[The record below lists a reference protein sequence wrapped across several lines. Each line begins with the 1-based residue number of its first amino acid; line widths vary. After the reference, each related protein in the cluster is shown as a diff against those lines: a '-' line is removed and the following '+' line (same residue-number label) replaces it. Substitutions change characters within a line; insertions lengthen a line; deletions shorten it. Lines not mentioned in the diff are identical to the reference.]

1 MQMSTKKPALGRGLS
16 ALLENATTDIT
27 SSRSDDPIK
36 LPTAGAVAS
45 ILIHQIEANPFQPRT
60 HFEKEALVDLTNSI
74 KEHGII
80 QPITVR
86 KIGYD
91 KYQIISGERR
101 FKACQIAGLQEI
113 PVYVRIAN
121 DQTMLEMAIVENMQ
135 RRDLNPIEVSLS
147 YQRLIDECNLTQEK
161 LSERIGK
168 SRSSV
173 TNFLRLLNL
182 PSSIQAGLRDA
193 KITMGHAKALLSFKT
208 EKEALAAYKDILE
221 NNISVRGI
229 EEKTRTAKPFTSKA
243 SSITALSLSEKKVQ
257 DDLSFHFR
265 SNIKIA
271 KSNKG
276 KGKIVIPFD
285 DEEHLKRILDLLD

>member
-1 MQMSTKKPALGRGLS
+1 MSTKKPALGRGLS
-16 ALLENATTDIT
+16 ALLENANTDIT
-27 SSRSDDPIK
+27 SSRSDDSIN
-36 LPTAGAVAS
+36 LPAAGAIAS
-45 ILIHQIEANPFQPRT
+45 VLITQIEANPFQPRT
-60 HFEKEALVDLTNSI
+60 YFEKEALVDLTNSI

-101 FKACQIAGLQEI
+101 FKASQIAELKEV

-121 DQTMLEMAIVENMQ
+121 DRTMLEMAIVENVQ
-135 RRDLNPIEVSLS
+135 RQDLNPIEISLS

-168 SRSSV
+168 SRSAV

-182 PSSIQAGLRDA
+182 PSAVQAGLRDT

-208 EKEALAAYKDILE
+208 EEEVLAAYNDILE
-221 NNISVRGI
+221 NNLSVRGI
-229 EEKTRTAKPFTSKA
+229 EEKTKTAKYFSSKTLSTS
-243 SSITALSLSEKKVQ
+243 TLSLSEKKVQ
-257 DDLSFHFR
+257 DDLSFHF
-265 SNIKIA
+265 SSKIKIA
-271 KSNKG
+271 KSNNG

-285 DEEHLKRILDLLD
+285 DQEHLQRILDLLD

>member
-1 MQMSTKKPALGRGLS
+1 MSTKKPALGKGLS
-16 ALLENATTDIT
+16 ALLENAKTDIT
-27 SSRSDDPIK
+27 STNSDDSMN
-36 LPTAGAVAS
+36 LPTAGAIAS
-45 ILIHQIEANPFQPRT
+45 ILVKQIEANPFQPRT

-101 FKACQIAGLQEI
+101 FKASQIAGLKEV

-121 DQTMLEMAIVENMQ
+121 DQTMLEMAIIENVQ
-135 RRDLNPIEVSLS
+135 RQDLNPIEISLS

-168 SRSSV
+168 SRSAV
-173 TNFLRLLNL
+173 TNYLRLLNL
-182 PSSIQAGLRDA
+182 PSAIQAGLRDS
-193 KITMGHAKALLSFKT
+193 KITMGHAKALLSFKS
-208 EKEALAAYKDILE
+208 EEEVLSAYQDILE
-221 NNISVRGI
+221 NKLSVRGI
-229 EEKTRTAKPFTSKA
+229 EEKTKTAKSSTSKTTTTP
-243 SSITALSLSEKKVQ
+243 SLSLSEKKVQ
-257 DDLSFHFR
+257 DDLSFHFS
-265 SNIKIA
+265 SNIKIS

>member
-1 MQMSTKKPALGRGLS
+1 MNTKKPALGRGLS
-16 ALLENATTDIT
+16 ALLENANTDIT
-27 SSRSDDPIK
+27 SSRSDDSVN
-36 LPTAGAVAS
+36 LPSVGSIAS

-60 HFEKEALVDLTNSI
+60 HFEKEALVELTNSI

-101 FKACQIAGLQEI
+101 FKASQIAGLKEI

-121 DQTMLEMAIVENMQ
+121 DQTMLEMAIVENIQ
-135 RRDLNPIEVSLS
+135 RKDLNPIEISLS

-168 SRSSV
+168 SRSAV

-182 PSSIQAGLRDA
+182 PSAVQAGLRDA

-208 EKEALAAYKDILE
+208 EAEVLAAYKDVLD
-221 NNISVRGI
+221 NKLSVRGI
-229 EEKTRTAKPFTSKA
+229 EEKTKSTKSVASKK
-243 SSITALSLSEKKVQ
+243 SSNSNLSLSEKKAQ
-257 DDLSFHFR
+257 EDLSFHF
-265 SNIKIA
+265 SSQIKIA
-271 KSNKG
+271 KSNIG

-285 DEEHLKRILDLLD
+285 DDEHLKRILDLLD

>member
-1 MQMSTKKPALGRGLS
+1 MNTKKPALGRGLS
-16 ALLENATTDIT
+16 ALLENANTDIT
-27 SSRSDDPIK
+27 SSRSDDSVN
-36 LPTAGAVAS
+36 LPSVGSIAS
-45 ILIHQIEANPFQPRT
+45 ILIHQVEANPFQPRT
-60 HFEKEALVDLTNSI
+60 HFEKEALVELTNSI

-101 FKACQIAGLQEI
+101 FKASQIAGLKEI

-121 DQTMLEMAIVENMQ
+121 DQTMLEMAIVENIQ
-135 RRDLNPIEVSLS
+135 RKDLNPIEISLS

-168 SRSSV
+168 SRSAV

-182 PSSIQAGLRDA
+182 PSAVQAGLRDA

-208 EKEALAAYKDILE
+208 EAEVLAAYKDVLD
-221 NNISVRGI
+221 NKLSVRGI
-229 EEKTRTAKPFTSKA
+229 EEKTKATKSVASKK
-243 SSITALSLSEKKVQ
+243 SSNSNLSLSEKKAQ
-257 DDLSFHFR
+257 EDLSFHF
-265 SNIKIA
+265 SSKIKIA
-271 KSNKG
+271 KSNIG
-276 KGKIVIPFD
+276 KGKIVIPFED
-285 DEEHLKRILDLLD
+285 DEHLKRILDLLD

>member
-1 MQMSTKKPALGRGLS
+1 MSTKKPALGKGLS
-16 ALLENATTDIT
+16 ALLENAKTDIT
-27 SSRSDDPIK
+27 SSNSNDSMN
-36 LPTAGAVAS
+36 LPTAGAIAS
-45 ILIHQIEANPFQPRT
+45 ILIKQIEANPFQPRT
-60 HFEKEALVDLTNSI
+60 NFEKEALVDLTNSI

-101 FKACQIAGLQEI
+101 FKASQIAGLKEI

-121 DQTMLEMAIVENMQ
+121 DQTMLEMAIIENVQ
-135 RRDLNPIEVSLS
+135 RQDLNPIEVSLS

-168 SRSSV
+168 SRSAV

-182 PSSIQAGLRDA
+182 PSAVQAGLRDA
-193 KITMGHAKALLSFKT
+193 KITMGHAKALLSFKL
-208 EKEALAAYKDILE
+208 EEEVLEAYQDILE
-221 NNISVRGI
+221 NKLSVRGI
-229 EEKTRTAKPFTSKA
+229 EEKTKARKSTSSKT
-243 SSITALSLSEKKVQ
+243 SNTPSLSLSEKKVQ
-257 DDLSFHFR
+257 DDLSFHFN
-265 SNIKIA
+265 SKIKIS
-271 KSNKG
+271 KSNNG

>member
-1 MQMSTKKPALGRGLS
+1 MNTKKPALGRGLS
-16 ALLENATTDIT
+16 ALLENANTDIT
-27 SSRSDDPIK
+27 SSTSDDSVN
-36 LPTAGAVAS
+36 LPSVGSIAS

-101 FKACQIAGLQEI
+101 FKASQIAGLKEI

-121 DQTMLEMAIVENMQ
+121 DQTMLEMAIVENIQ
-135 RRDLNPIEVSLS
+135 RKDLNPIEISLS

-168 SRSSV
+168 SRSAV

-182 PSSIQAGLRDA
+182 PSSVQAGLRDA

-208 EKEALAAYKDILE
+208 EAEVLAAYKDILE
-221 NNISVRGI
+221 NKLSVRGI
-229 EEKTRTAKPFTSKA
+229 EEKTKTAKSVSSKKL
-243 SSITALSLSEKKVQ
+243 SNSNLSLSEKKAQ
-257 DDLSFHFR
+257 EDLSFHF
-265 SNIKIA
+265 SSQIKIA
-271 KSNKG
+271 KSNIG

-285 DEEHLKRILDLLD
+285 DDEHLKRILDLLD

>member
-1 MQMSTKKPALGRGLS
+1 MNTKKPALGRGLS
-16 ALLENATTDIT
+16 ALLENANTDIT
-27 SSRSDDPIK
+27 SSRSDDSGT
-36 LPTAGAVAS
+36 LPSVGAIAS
-45 ILIHQIEANPFQPRT
+45 ILIHQVETNPFQPRT

-101 FKACQIAGLQEI
+101 FKASQIAGLKEI

-121 DQTMLEMAIVENMQ
+121 DQTMLEMAIVENIQ
-135 RRDLNPIEVSLS
+135 RKDLNPIEISLS

-168 SRSSV
+168 SRSAV

-182 PSSIQAGLRDA
+182 PSAVQVGLRDA

-208 EKEALAAYKDILE
+208 EAEVLAAYKDVLD
-221 NNISVRGI
+221 NQLSVRGI
-229 EEKTRTAKPFTSKA
+229 EEKTKTAKSVSSKKL
-243 SSITALSLSEKKVQ
+243 SESTLSLSEKQ
-257 DDLSFHFR
+257 AQEDLSFHF
-265 SNIKIA
+265 SSQIKIA
-271 KSNKG
+271 KSNNG

>member
-1 MQMSTKKPALGRGLS
+1 MSTKKPALGRGLS
-16 ALLENATTDIT
+16 ALLENANTDIT
-27 SSRSDDPIK
+27 SSTSDDSVN
-36 LPTAGAVAS
+36 LPTAGSIAS

-101 FKACQIAGLQEI
+101 FKASQIAGLKEI

-121 DQTMLEMAIVENMQ
+121 DQTMLEMAIVENVQ
-135 RRDLNPIEVSLS
+135 RKDLNPIEISLS

-168 SRSSV
+168 SRSAV

-182 PSSIQAGLRDA
+182 PSAVQAGLRDA

-208 EKEALAAYKDILE
+208 EEEVLAAYNDILE
-221 NNISVRGI
+221 NNLSVRGI
-229 EEKTRTAKPFTSKA
+229 EEKTKTAKSFSSKTLSTS
-243 SSITALSLSEKKVQ
+243 TLSLSEKKVQ
-257 DDLSFHFR
+257 DDLSFHF
-265 SNIKIA
+265 SSKIKIA
-271 KSNKG
+271 KSNNG

>member
-1 MQMSTKKPALGRGLS
+1 MNTKKPALGRGLS
-16 ALLENATTDIT
+16 ALLENANTDIT
-27 SSRSDDPIK
+27 SSRSDDSVTIPSV
-36 LPTAGAVAS
+36 GAIAS
-45 ILIHQIEANPFQPRT
+45 ILIHQVEANPFQPRT

-101 FKACQIAGLQEI
+101 FKASQIAGLKEI

-121 DQTMLEMAIVENMQ
+121 DQTMLEMAIVENIQ
-135 RRDLNPIEVSLS
+135 RKDLNPIEISLS
-147 YQRLIDECNLTQEK
+147 YQRLIDECNLTQEN

-168 SRSSV
+168 SRSAV

-182 PSSIQAGLRDA
+182 PSAVQAGLRDA

-208 EKEALAAYKDILE
+208 EAEVLAAYKDVLD
-221 NNISVRGI
+221 NQLSVRGI
-229 EEKTRTAKPFTSKA
+229 EEKTKTAKSFSSKNL
-243 SSITALSLSEKKVQ
+243 SQSALSLSEKKAQ
-257 DDLSFHFR
+257 EDLSFHFSTR
-265 SNIKIA
+265 IKIA
-271 KSNKG
+271 KSNNG

>member
-1 MQMSTKKPALGRGLS
+1 MNTKKPALGRGLS
-16 ALLENATTDIT
+16 ALLENANTDIT
-27 SSRSDDPIK
+27 SSRSDDSVS
-36 LPTAGAVAS
+36 LPAAGAVAS
-45 ILIHQIEANPFQPRT
+45 ILINQIEANPFQPRT
-60 HFEKEALVDLTNSI
+60 YFEKEALVDLTNSI

-101 FKACQIAGLQEI
+101 FKASQIAGLKEI

-121 DQTMLEMAIVENMQ
+121 DQTMLEMAIVENIQ
-135 RRDLNPIEVSLS
+135 RKDLNPIEISLS

-168 SRSSV
+168 SRSAV

-182 PSSIQAGLRDA
+182 PNEVQAGLRDA

-208 EKEALAAYKDILE
+208 EEVVLAAYKDILE
-221 NNISVRGI
+221 NNLSVRGI
-229 EEKTRTAKPFTSKA
+229 EEKTKTAKSAISRTLSTS
-243 SSITALSLSEKKVQ
+243 TLSLSEKKVQ
-257 DDLSFHFR
+257 EDLSFHF
-265 SNIKIA
+265 SSKIKIA
-271 KSNKG
+271 KSNNG

>member
-1 MQMSTKKPALGRGLS
+1 MNTKKPALGRGLS
-16 ALLENATTDIT
+16 ALLENANTDIT
-27 SSRSDDPIK
+27 SSRSDDSVN
-36 LPTAGAVAS
+36 LPSVGSIAS
-45 ILIHQIEANPFQPRT
+45 ILIHQLEANPFQPRT
-60 HFEKEALVDLTNSI
+60 HFEKEALVELTNSI

-101 FKACQIAGLQEI
+101 FKASQIAGLKEI

-121 DQTMLEMAIVENMQ
+121 DQTMLEMAIVENIQ
-135 RRDLNPIEVSLS
+135 RKDLNPIEISLS

-168 SRSSV
+168 SRSAV

-182 PSSIQAGLRDA
+182 PSAVQAGLRDA

-208 EKEALAAYKDILE
+208 EAEVLAAYKDILE
-221 NNISVRGI
+221 NKLSVRGI
-229 EEKTRTAKPFTSKA
+229 EEKTKTAKAVSSKKL
-243 SSITALSLSEKKVQ
+243 SNSNLSLSEKKAQ
-257 DDLSFHFR
+257 EDLSFHF
-265 SNIKIA
+265 SSQIKIA
-271 KSNKG
+271 KSNIG

-285 DEEHLKRILDLLD
+285 DDEHLKRILDLLD

>member
-1 MQMSTKKPALGRGLS
+1 MNSKKPALGRGLS
-16 ALLENATTDIT
+16 ALLENANTDIT
-27 SSRSDDPIK
+27 SSRSDDSDT
-36 LPTAGAVAS
+36 LPSVGAIAS
-45 ILIHQIEANPFQPRT
+45 ILIHQVEANPFQPRT

-101 FKACQIAGLQEI
+101 FKASQIAGLKEI

-121 DQTMLEMAIVENMQ
+121 DQTMLEMAIVENIQ
-135 RRDLNPIEVSLS
+135 RKDLNPIEISLS

-168 SRSSV
+168 SRSAV

-182 PSSIQAGLRDA
+182 PSAVQVGLRDA

-208 EKEALAAYKDILE
+208 EAEVLAAYKDVLD
-221 NNISVRGI
+221 NQLSVRGI
-229 EEKTRTAKPFTSKA
+229 EEKTKTAKSV
-243 SSITALSLSEKKVQ
+243 SSQKLSESTLSLSEKQ
-257 DDLSFHFR
+257 AQEDLSFHF
-265 SNIKIA
+265 SSQIKIA
-271 KSNKG
+271 KSNNG

>member
-1 MQMSTKKPALGRGLS
+1 MNTKKPALGRGLS
-16 ALLENATTDIT
+16 ALLENANTDIT
-27 SSRSDDPIK
+27 SSRSDDSVN
-36 LPTAGAVAS
+36 LPSVGSIAS
-45 ILIHQIEANPFQPRT
+45 ILIHQVEANPFQPRT

-101 FKACQIAGLQEI
+101 FKASQIAGLKEI

-121 DQTMLEMAIVENMQ
+121 DQTMLEMAIVENIQ
-135 RRDLNPIEVSLS
+135 RKDLNPIEISLS

-168 SRSSV
+168 SRSAV

-182 PSSIQAGLRDA
+182 PSAVQAGLRDA

-208 EKEALAAYKDILE
+208 EAEVLAAYKDVLE
-221 NNISVRGI
+221 NQLSVRGI
-229 EEKTRTAKPFTSKA
+229 EEKTKTAKSLSLKKLSQ
-243 SSITALSLSEKKVQ
+243 SSLSLSEKKAQ
-257 DDLSFHFR
+257 EDLSFHFSTR
-265 SNIKIA
+265 IKIA
-271 KSNKG
+271 KSNNG

-285 DEEHLKRILDLLD
+285 DEEHLKRILDLLDE

>member
-1 MQMSTKKPALGRGLS
+1 MNSKKPALGRGLS
-16 ALLENATTDIT
+16 ALLENANTDIT
-27 SSRSDDPIK
+27 SSRSDDSVTIPSV
-36 LPTAGAVAS
+36 GAIAS
-45 ILIHQIEANPFQPRT
+45 ILIHQVETNPFQPRT

-101 FKACQIAGLQEI
+101 FKASQIAGLKEI

-121 DQTMLEMAIVENMQ
+121 DQTMLEMAIVENIQ
-135 RRDLNPIEVSLS
+135 RKDLNPIEISLS

-168 SRSSV
+168 SRSAV

-182 PSSIQAGLRDA
+182 PSAVQAGLRDA

-208 EKEALAAYKDILE
+208 EAEVLAAYKDVLD
-221 NNISVRGI
+221 NQLSVRGI
-229 EEKTRTAKPFTSKA
+229 EEKTKTAKSFSSKNL
-243 SSITALSLSEKKVQ
+243 SQSALSLSEKKAQ
-257 DDLSFHFR
+257 EDLSFHFSTR
-265 SNIKIA
+265 IKIA
-271 KSNKG
+271 KSNNG

>member
-1 MQMSTKKPALGRGLS
+1 MNTKKPALGRGLS
-16 ALLENATTDIT
+16 ALLENANTDIT
-27 SSRSDDPIK
+27 SSRSDDSVTIPSV
-36 LPTAGAVAS
+36 GAIAS
-45 ILIHQIEANPFQPRT
+45 ILIHQVEANPFQPRT

-101 FKACQIAGLQEI
+101 FKASQIAGLKEI

-121 DQTMLEMAIVENMQ
+121 DQTMLEMAIVENIQ
-135 RRDLNPIEVSLS
+135 RKDLNPIEISLS

-168 SRSSV
+168 SRSAV

-182 PSSIQAGLRDA
+182 PSAVQAGLRDA

-208 EKEALAAYKDILE
+208 EAEVLAAYKDVLD
-221 NNISVRGI
+221 NQLSVRGI
-229 EEKTRTAKPFTSKA
+229 EEKTKTAKSFSSKNL
-243 SSITALSLSEKKVQ
+243 SQSALSLSEKKAQ
-257 DDLSFHFR
+257 EDLSFHFSTR
-265 SNIKIA
+265 IKIA
-271 KSNKG
+271 KSNNG

>member
-1 MQMSTKKPALGRGLS
+1 MNNKKPALGRGLS
-16 ALLENATTDIT
+16 ALLENANTDIT
-27 SSRSDDPIK
+27 SSRSDDSVT
-36 LPTAGAVAS
+36 LPSVGAIAS
-45 ILIHQIEANPFQPRT
+45 ILIHQVEANPFQPRT

-101 FKACQIAGLQEI
+101 FKASQIAGLKEI

-121 DQTMLEMAIVENMQ
+121 DQTMLEMAIVENIQ
-135 RRDLNPIEVSLS
+135 RKDLNPIEISLS

-168 SRSSV
+168 SRSAV

-182 PSSIQAGLRDA
+182 PSAVQAGLRDA

-208 EKEALAAYKDILE
+208 EAEILAAYKDVLD
-221 NNISVRGI
+221 NQLSVRGI
-229 EEKTRTAKPFTSKA
+229 EEKTKTAKSLSLKKL
-243 SSITALSLSEKKVQ
+243 SQSALSLSEKKAQ
-257 DDLSFHFR
+257 EDLSFHFSSR
-265 SNIKIA
+265 IKIA
-271 KSNKG
+271 KSNNG

-285 DEEHLKRILDLLD
+285 DEEHLKRILDLLDE

>member
-1 MQMSTKKPALGRGLS
+1 MNTKKPALGRGLS
-16 ALLENATTDIT
+16 ALLENANTDIT
-27 SSRSDDPIK
+27 SSRSDDSVT
-36 LPTAGAVAS
+36 LPSVGAIAS
-45 ILIHQIEANPFQPRT
+45 ILIHQVEANPFQPRT

-101 FKACQIAGLQEI
+101 FKASQIAGLKEI

-121 DQTMLEMAIVENMQ
+121 DQTMLEMAIVENIQ
-135 RRDLNPIEVSLS
+135 RKDLNPIEISLS

-168 SRSSV
+168 SRSAV

-182 PSSIQAGLRDA
+182 PSAVQAGLRDA

-208 EKEALAAYKDILE
+208 EAEVLAAYKDVLD
-221 NNISVRGI
+221 NQLSVRGI
-229 EEKTRTAKPFTSKA
+229 EEKTKTAKSVSSK
-243 SSITALSLSEKKVQ
+243 
-257 DDLSFHFR
+257 
-265 SNIKIA
+265 N
-271 KSNKG
+271 
-276 KGKIVIPFD
+276 
-285 DEEHLKRILDLLD
+285 

>member
-1 MQMSTKKPALGRGLS
+1 MNTKKPALGRGLS
-16 ALLENATTDIT
+16 ALLENANTDIT
-27 SSRSDDPIK
+27 SSRSDDSVS
-36 LPTAGAVAS
+36 LPSAGAIAS
-45 ILIHQIEANPFQPRT
+45 ILIHQVEANPFQPRK

-101 FKACQIAGLQEI
+101 FKASQIAGLKEI

-121 DQTMLEMAIVENMQ
+121 DQTMLEMAIVENIQ
-135 RRDLNPIEVSLS
+135 RKDLNPIEISLS
-147 YQRLIDECNLTQEK
+147 YQRLINECNLTQEK
-161 LSERIGK
+161 LSLRIGK
-168 SRSSV
+168 SRSAV

-182 PSSIQAGLRDA
+182 PNEVQAGLRDA

-208 EKEALAAYKDILE
+208 EEVVLAAYKDILE
-221 NNISVRGI
+221 NNLSVRGI
-229 EEKTRTAKPFTSKA
+229 EEKTKTAKYFSSK
-243 SSITALSLSEKKVQ
+243 TPNTPALSLSEKKVQ
-257 DDLSFHFR
+257 EDLSFHF
-265 SNIKIA
+265 SSAVKIA
-271 KSNKG
+271 KSNNG

-285 DEEHLKRILDLLD
+285 DEEHLKCILDLLD

>member
-1 MQMSTKKPALGRGLS
+1 MQMNTKKPALGRGLS
-16 ALLENATTDIT
+16 ALLENANTDIT
-27 SSRSDDPIK
+27 SSRSDDSVS
-36 LPTAGAVAS
+36 LPAAGAVAS
-45 ILIHQIEANPFQPRT
+45 ILINQIEANPFQPRT
-60 HFEKEALVDLTNSI
+60 YFEKEALVDLTNSI

-101 FKACQIAGLQEI
+101 FKASQIAGLKEI

-121 DQTMLEMAIVENMQ
+121 DQTMLEMAIVENIQ
-135 RRDLNPIEVSLS
+135 RKDLNPIEISLS

-168 SRSSV
+168 SRSAV

-182 PSSIQAGLRDA
+182 PNEVQAGLRDA

-208 EKEALAAYKDILE
+208 EEVVLAAYKDILE
-221 NNISVRGI
+221 NNLSVRGI
-229 EEKTRTAKPFTSKA
+229 EEKTKTAKSAISRTLSTS
-243 SSITALSLSEKKVQ
+243 TLSLSEKKVQ
-257 DDLSFHFR
+257 EDLSFHF
-265 SNIKIA
+265 SSKIKIA
-271 KSNKG
+271 KSNNG

>member
-1 MQMSTKKPALGRGLS
+1 MSTKKPALGKGLS
-16 ALLENATTDIT
+16 ALLENANTDIT
-27 SSRSDDPIK
+27 SSRSDDSIN
-36 LPTAGAVAS
+36 LPAAGSVAS

-60 HFEKEALVDLTNSI
+60 HFEKEALVGLTNSI

-101 FKACQIAGLQEI
+101 FKASQIAGLKEI

-135 RRDLNPIEVSLS
+135 RQDLNPIEISLS
-147 YQRLIDECNLTQEK
+147 YQRLIDECDLTQEK

-168 SRSSV
+168 SRSAV

-182 PSSIQAGLRDA
+182 PSPVQAGLRDA

-208 EKEALAAYKDILE
+208 EEEVLAAYKDILE
-221 NNISVRGI
+221 HSLSVRGI
-229 EEKTRTAKPFTSKA
+229 EEKTKSGKPFSSKTVSTSN
-243 SSITALSLSEKKVQ
+243 LSLSEKKAQ
-257 DDLSFHFR
+257 DDLSFHF
-265 SNIKIA
+265 SSKIKIA
-271 KSNKG
+271 KSNNG

>member
-1 MQMSTKKPALGRGLS
+1 MNTKKPALGRGLS
-16 ALLENATTDIT
+16 ALLENANTDIT
-27 SSRSDDPIK
+27 SSRSDDSVS
-36 LPTAGAVAS
+36 LPAAGAVAS
-45 ILIHQIEANPFQPRT
+45 ILINQIEANPFQPRT
-60 HFEKEALVDLTNSI
+60 YFEKEALVDLTNSI

-101 FKACQIAGLQEI
+101 YKASQIAGLKEI

-121 DQTMLEMAIVENMQ
+121 DQTMLEMAIVENIQ
-135 RRDLNPIEVSLS
+135 RKDLNPIEISLS
-147 YQRLIDECNLTQEK
+147 YQRLINECNLTQEK
-161 LSERIGK
+161 LSLRIGK
-168 SRSSV
+168 SRSAV

-182 PSSIQAGLRDA
+182 PSAVQAGLRDA

-208 EKEALAAYKDILE
+208 EEVVLAAYKDILE
-221 NNISVRGI
+221 NNLSVRGI
-229 EEKTRTAKPFTSKA
+229 EEKTKTAKSAISRTLSTS
-243 SSITALSLSEKKVQ
+243 TLSLSEKKVQ
-257 DDLSFHFR
+257 EDLSFHF
-265 SNIKIA
+265 SSKIKIA
-271 KSNKG
+271 KSNNG

>member
-1 MQMSTKKPALGRGLS
+1 MNTKKPALGRGLS
-16 ALLENATTDIT
+16 ALLENANTDIT
-27 SSRSDDPIK
+27 STRSDDSRN
-36 LPTAGAVAS
+36 LPTAGSIAS
-45 ILIHQIEANPFQPRT
+45 ILINQIEANPFQPRT

-101 FKACQIAGLQEI
+101 FKASQIAGLKEI

-135 RRDLNPIEVSLS
+135 RQDLNPIEISLS

-168 SRSSV
+168 SRSAV

-182 PSSIQAGLRDA
+182 PSAVQAGLRDA

-208 EKEALAAYKDILE
+208 EKEVLAAYNDILD
-221 NNISVRGI
+221 NNLSVRGI
-229 EEKTRTAKPFTSKA
+229 EEKTKTAKSFSSKILSTS
-243 SSITALSLSEKKVQ
+243 TLSLSEKKVQ
-257 DDLSFHFR
+257 DD
-265 SNIKIA
+265 
-271 KSNKG
+271 
-276 KGKIVIPFD
+276 
-285 DEEHLKRILDLLD
+285 

>member
-1 MQMSTKKPALGRGLS
+1 MNTKKPALGRGLS
-16 ALLENATTDIT
+16 ALLENANTDIT
-27 SSRSDDPIK
+27 SSRSDDSVS
-36 LPTAGAVAS
+36 LPAAGAVAS
-45 ILIHQIEANPFQPRT
+45 ILINQIEANPFQPRT
-60 HFEKEALVDLTNSI
+60 YFEKEALVDLTNSI

-101 FKACQIAGLQEI
+101 FKASQIAGLKEI

-121 DQTMLEMAIVENMQ
+121 DQTMLEMAIVENIQ
-135 RRDLNPIEVSLS
+135 RKDLNPIEISLS

-168 SRSSV
+168 SRSAV

-182 PSSIQAGLRDA
+182 PNEVQAGLRDA

-208 EKEALAAYKDILE
+208 EGEMLAAYKDILE
-221 NNISVRGI
+221 NNLSVRAI
-229 EEKTRTAKPFTSKA
+229 EEKTKTAKSTPSRSLSA
-243 SSITALSLSEKKVQ
+243 STLSLSEKKVQ
-257 DDLSFHFR
+257 EDLSFHF
-265 SNIKIA
+265 SSKIKIA
-271 KSNKG
+271 KSNNG

>member
-1 MQMSTKKPALGRGLS
+1 MNTKKPALGRGLS
-16 ALLENATTDIT
+16 ALLENANTDIT
-27 SSRSDDPIK
+27 SSRSDDSVN
-36 LPTAGAVAS
+36 LPSVGSIAS
-45 ILIHQIEANPFQPRT
+45 ILIHQVEANPFQPRT
-60 HFEKEALVDLTNSI
+60 HFEKEALVELTNSI

-101 FKACQIAGLQEI
+101 FKASQIAGLKEI

-121 DQTMLEMAIVENMQ
+121 DQTMLEMAIVENIQ
-135 RRDLNPIEVSLS
+135 RKDLNPIEISLS

-168 SRSSV
+168 SRSAV

-182 PSSIQAGLRDA
+182 PSTVQAGLRDA

-208 EKEALAAYKDILE
+208 EAEVLAAYKDVLD
-221 NNISVRGI
+221 NKLSVRGI
-229 EEKTRTAKPFTSKA
+229 EEKTKATKSVASKK
-243 SSITALSLSEKKVQ
+243 SSNSNLSLSEKKAQ
-257 DDLSFHFR
+257 EDLSFHF
-265 SNIKIA
+265 SSQIKIA
-271 KSNKG
+271 KSNIG
-276 KGKIVIPFD
+276 KGKIVIPFED
-285 DEEHLKRILDLLD
+285 DEHLKRILDLLD

>member
-1 MQMSTKKPALGRGLS
+1 MNSKKPALGRGLS
-16 ALLENATTDIT
+16 ALLENANTDIT
-27 SSRSDDPIK
+27 SSRSDDSGT
-36 LPTAGAVAS
+36 LPSVGAIAS
-45 ILIHQIEANPFQPRT
+45 ILIHQVETNPFQPRT

-101 FKACQIAGLQEI
+101 FKASQIAGLKEI

-121 DQTMLEMAIVENMQ
+121 DQTMLEMAIVENIQ
-135 RRDLNPIEVSLS
+135 RKDLNPIEISLS
-147 YQRLIDECNLTQEK
+147 YQRLIDECNLTQEN

-168 SRSSV
+168 SRSAV

-182 PSSIQAGLRDA
+182 PSAVQAGLRDA

-208 EKEALAAYKDILE
+208 EAEVLAAYKDVLD
-221 NNISVRGI
+221 NQLSVRGI
-229 EEKTRTAKPFTSKA
+229 EEKTKTAKSFSSKNL
-243 SSITALSLSEKKVQ
+243 SQSALSLSEKKAQ
-257 DDLSFHFR
+257 EDLSFHFSTR
-265 SNIKIA
+265 IKIA
-271 KSNKG
+271 KSNNG